1 MLRWVLRRMVE
12 SVERK
17 WNYDATYLKEIIDI
31 SPRAAWLF
39 ARTSSLGNY
48 RRDVSLAACSPPGSP
63 RLAPRTAAPARNSPR
78 RWPNGG
84 GIP

>member
-12 SVERK
+12 SMERK

-48 RRDVSLAACSPPGSP
+48 RRDVPVARVNP
-63 RLAPRTAAPARNSPR
+63 RPQRTASAITRNEFPR
-78 RWPNGG
+78 FE
-84 GIP
+84 I